1 MTPYKVFGA
10 STSSGASRAAQMITL
25 EFPTRTEA
33 LDAACRLL
41 DTGRV
46 VTHVD
51 GPNDFSMNQDDV
63 EAERTKRKKLPPVR
77 VRNKWP
83 R

>member
-10 STSSGASRAAQMITL
+10 STSSSASRAAQMITL
-25 EFPTRTEA
+25 EFATRTEA
-33 LDAACRLL
+33 IDAACRLME
-41 DTGRV
+41 TGRV

-51 GPNDFSMNQDDV
+51 GPNDFTMSQDDV
-63 EAERTKRKKLPPVR
+63 EAERSRRKELPAVT

>member
-10 STSSGASRAAQMITL
+10 STSGGAARAAQLITL
-25 EFPTRTEA
+25 EFATRSEA

-46 VTHVD
+46 VMHVD
-51 GPNDFSMNQDDV
+51 GPNDFTMSREDV
-63 EAERTKRKKLPPVR
+63 EAERSRRKELPAVT

>member
-10 STSSGASRAAQMITL
+10 STSSGIPRASQLITL
-25 EFPTRTEA
+25 EFATRTEA
-33 LDAACRLL
+33 VDAACRLL

-46 VTHVD
+46 VMHVD
-51 GPNDFSMNQDDV
+51 GPNDFTMSRDDV
-63 EAERTKRKKLPPVR
+63 EAEWSKRKALPAVI

-83 R
+83 G

>member
-10 STSSGASRAAQMITL
+10 STSSGIPRASQLITL
-25 EFPTRTEA
+25 EFATRTEA
-33 LDAACRLL
+33 VDAACRLL

-46 VTHVD
+46 VMHVD
-51 GPNDFSMNQDDV
+51 GPNDFTMSRDDV
-63 EAERTKRKKLPPVR
+63 EAVWSKRKALPATM

-83 R
+83 G